1 MCININM
8 ENLFRK
14 YLNGTCDPDE
24 FNKVL
29 NLLCTKENDDKL
41 SPLLDKCWR
50 DVLLENIDGR
60 QNNQLLDKT
69 HHRIALEESNNYT
82 KRFTIARNLL
92 KIAAILIIGL
102 IISTVIIYN
111 RSKSP
116 VFSDVVENIKT
127 PFGAKTSFKLPDGS
141 DVWLNSAS
149 ALSYRKQFGKIREVE
164 LSGQAYFDIIKDGK
178 PFVVKTRYG
187 NIEVSG
193 TSFDV
198 KAFNDDDFE
207 TTLVEGIVKIINIEN
222 QVITLKPGQQSTI
235 NPDNKFKIK
244 DVKTGLFTSWK
255 DGKLIFINEP
265 FQKVA
270 RQLERWYNVKIEI
283 HGEKLKN
290 LGYTGNIE
298 METFSE
304 VLDLINVTTPIKYKF
319 DKNSR
324 ILKIYG
330 Q

>member
-1 MCININM
+1 M
-8 ENLFRK
+8 EKLFRK
-14 YLNGTCDPDE
+14 YLNGTCNADE
-24 FNKVL
+24 FNEVL

-41 SPLLDKCWR
+41 SSLLDKSWKN
-50 DVLLENIDGR
+50 VLLENTDGR
-60 QNNQLLDKT
+60 QNDQLLDKI
-69 HHRIALEESNNYT
+69 HHRIALEESNIYT
-82 KRFTIARNLL
+82 RRFDIARNLL
-92 KIAAILIIGL
+92 KIAAILIVGL

-111 RSKSP
+111 RSKAQIY
-116 VFSDVVENIKT
+116 SDIIENIKT
-127 PFGAKTSFKLPDGS
+127 PYGAKTSFKLPDGS

-149 ALSYRKQFGKIREVE
+149 ALSYQKHFGKIREVE
-164 LSGQAYFDIIKDGK
+164 LSGQAYFDVIKDGN

-198 KAFNDDDFE
+198 KAFDDDDFE
-207 TTLVEGIVKIINIEN
+207 TTLVEGIVKIRNIKN
-222 QVITLKPGQQSTI
+222 QVVTLKPGQQSII
-235 NPDNKFKIK
+235 NPNNEFEIK
-244 DVKTGLFTSWK
+244 DVKTDHFTSWK

-270 RQLERWYNVKIEI
+270 RQLEKWYNVKIEI
-283 HGEKLKN
+283 QGEKLKN
-290 LGYTGNIE
+290 LGYTGKIE

-304 VLDLINVTTPIKYKF
+304 VLDLINVTTPIKYRF
-319 DKNSR
+319 NKNTR

>member
-1 MCININM
+1 M
-8 ENLFRK
+8 EKLFRK
-14 YLNGTCDPDE
+14 YLNGTCDPYE
-24 FNKVL
+24 FNEVL

-41 SPLLDKCWR
+41 SSLLDKTWR
-50 DVLLENIDGR
+50 DVLLENVGGR
-60 QNNQLLDKT
+60 RNNQLLDKI
-69 HHRIALEESNNYT
+69 HHRIALEESNISA
-82 KRFTIARNLL
+82 KRFVIARNLL
-92 KIAAILIIGL
+92 KIAAILIVGL

-111 RSKSP
+111 RSKTRIY
-116 VFSDVVENIKT
+116 SDVVENIKT
-127 PFGAKTSFKLPDGS
+127 PYGAKTSFKLPDGS

-149 ALSYRKQFGKIREVE
+149 ALSYQKQFGKIREVE
-164 LSGQAYFDIIKDGK
+164 LSGQAYFNIVKDGK

-198 KAFNDDDFE
+198 KAFDDDDFE
-207 TTLVEGIVKIINIEN
+207 TTLVEGIVKIRNIEN
-222 QVITLKPGQQSTI
+222 QVITLKPGQQSII
-235 NPDNKFKIK
+235 NPDNEFEIN
-244 DVKTGLFTSWK
+244 DVKTDLFTSWK

-270 RQLERWYNVKIEI
+270 RQLERWYNVKIDI
-283 HGEKLKN
+283 QGEKLEK
-290 LGYTGNIE
+290 LGYTGKIE

-319 DKNSR
+319 DKNTR

>member
-1 MCININM
+1 M
-8 ENLFRK
+8 EKLFRK

-24 FNKVL
+24 FNEVL
-29 NLLCTKENDDKL
+29 NLLCKKENDNKL
-41 SPLLDKCWR
+41 SSLLEKCWR
-50 DVLLENIDGR
+50 DVLLGNTDGR
-60 QNNQLLDKT
+60 QNNQLLDKI
-69 HHRIALEESNNYT
+69 HHRIALEESNIYT

-111 RSKSP
+111 RSKRP
-116 VFSDVVENIKT
+116 VYSDVVENIKT
-127 PFGAKTSFKLPDGS
+127 PYGAKTSFKLSDGS

-149 ALSYRKQFGKIREVE
+149 SLSYRKQFGKIREVE
-164 LSGQAYFDIIKDGK
+164 LSGQAFFNVIKDGK

-198 KAFNDDDFE
+198 KAFNDDNFE
-207 TTLVEGIVKIINIEN
+207 TTLVEGIVKIRNTKD
-222 QVITLKPGQQSTI
+222 QVITLNPGQQSII
-235 NPDNKFKIK
+235 NPDNKFEIK
-244 DVKTGLFTSWK
+244 RVKTDLYTSWK

-270 RQLERWYNVKIEI
+270 RQLERWYNLKIEI
-283 HGEKLKN
+283 QCEKLKN
-290 LGYTGNIE
+290 LGYTGKIE

-304 VLDLINVTTPIKYKF
+304 VLDLINVTTHIKYKF